1 MVRTHLSSYVK
12 TADQVS
18 LDTSQLSCQWPG
30 CGKTSDLKLTFNGR
44 EELEQHYLSR
54 HLVHEFG
61 WSQLLATNRSATPIA
76 SVQTHIDSKVC
87 MDFVLKKVSPPP
99 NTDKAIPSQLKPPA
113 NSTRKTSS
121 PGAEQKASNPATPKD
136 PGRRVRFSM
145 LSDGRRPEPTIPI
158 REVEEESPNYNF
170 ITPEPLDE
178 PILSTDVGSTAAGEN
193 SSPNGGLRIPKSS
206 MAPSY
211 FLASTNRFTRREIE
225 TIIPSTRL
233 SSLVPPPL
241 FVYGSLMFPSILR
254 ARAEQFTGAE
264 GIYSETHQRRLKT
277 DASDW
282 SRINFSLQHAAEQMT
297 PARLKGYDRFKPYGL
312 SNACICKGNDGS
324 AVQGFVLF
332 GLSEEALKCC
342 DHLLSGEELKTLY
355 GDRNLKKRGAEPGF
369 VRRRVEVD
377 ISVQG
382 GDVMTIDAVTY
393 NSIYLR
399 SALDEPW
406 DINKFVRSK
415 TFTKLSGAGQGS
427 FWMEEE
433 TRLASTMGMTLV
445 LSGDAL
451 CSAVLRND
459 KCKLLELLD
468 KGHDINAPCTHY
480 GSILAA
486 AAFRGQGEIVDFLIR
501 RGANVNAVGGEYHT
515 PLIAATAQGHEE
527 CARSL
532 LKAGADI
539 LAHGGKY
546 ISAIYQAVDFGDAD
560 LAKMLLEKGAWLTN
574 DYRELLDLA
583 AERGN
588 RGITRMLEDYDVRKL
603 YLLPAPKPKI
613 AELPDSRSS
622 EGTEAESQTDLDL
635 ENGFVQ
641 SRSRD
646 TLEKRRPAP
655 SPLTVI
661 KAIGLQAL
669 YLKGQRGKWTGIKGV
684 KILQA
689 ALEVGVPET
698 IIEKIRPHMST
709 YQDIV
714 DYLGTALVQYQEEQ
728 NLRRSLCSP
737 GSQGELPSSSTRR
750 VERQVTFNG
759 GRNGQEVSESLSAS
773 LRFWD

>member
-1 MVRTHLSSYVK
+1 VK

-18 LDTSQLSCQWPG
+18 LDTSRLNCQWPG
-30 CGKTSDLKLTFNGR
+30 CGKTSDIKSTFNGR
-44 EELEQHYLSR
+44 EELEQHYRSR

-61 WSQLLATNRSATPIA
+61 WSRLLAIKRSAAPVA

-87 MDFVLKKVSPPP
+87 MDFVLKKASPPP
-99 NTDKAIPSQLKPPA
+99 DTGKAIPSQLKPPT
-113 NSTRKTSS
+113 NSTLKTSS
-121 PGAEQKASNPATPKD
+121 PGAERKASNSTTPED

-145 LSDGRRPEPTIPI
+145 LSDSRRPEPMIPV

-178 PILSTDVGSTAAGEN
+178 PILSTDTGSTAAGEN

-206 MAPSY
+206 MVPSY

-225 TIIPSTRL
+225 MIMPSTRL
-233 SSLVPPPL
+233 SALVPPPL

-312 SNACICKGNDGS
+312 NNAGMCKGNDGS
-324 AVQGFVLF
+324 VVQGFVLF

-355 GDRNLKKRGAEPGF
+355 GDRNLKKRGGEPCF
-369 VRRRVEVD
+369 VRHRVKVD

-393 NSIYLR
+393 DYSICVR
-399 SALDEPW
+399 SILDEPW

-451 CSAVLRND
+451 CGAVLRND
-459 KCKLLELLD
+459 KCTLLELLD

-486 AAFRGQGEIVDFLIR
+486 AAFRGQEEIVDFLIR
-501 RGANVNAVGGEYHT
+501 RGANVNAAGGEYHT

-583 AERGN
+583 AERGS

-613 AELPDSRSS
+613 AELPDPGSS
-622 EGTEAESQTDLDL
+622 ERTEAGSQNDLDF
-635 ENGFVQ
+635 ENGLVQ
-641 SRSRD
+641 SRSSD

-689 ALEVGVPET
+689 AFEVGVPET
-698 IIEKIRPHMST
+698 ILEKIRPHMSQ

-714 DYLGTALVQYQEEQ
+714 DYLGTALAQYQEEQ
-728 NLRRSLCSP
+728 NPHRSIRSP
-737 GSQGELPSSSTRR
+737 RSQGELPSSSTRR

-759 GRNGQEVSESLSAS
+759 SGNGQEVSEAC
-773 LRFWD
+773 RPV